1 MNRLKTFFS
10 YLGIIILV
18 NLLIN
23 TFGSINNYDF
33 FPDVVYVPI
42 MALMI
47 GFMPFTGA
55 AYAALK
61 TTNNIEGT
69 RKILWRW
76 KMFIAIS
83 YSLFGIV
90 QFFLGLYLGVP
101 MFEFTDEIGYFTPPP
116 NHWLHNLPVGLIG
129 IYAALRIKNEKEDE
143 ELF

>member
-1 MNRLKTFFS
+1 
-10 YLGIIILV
+10 
-18 NLLIN
+18 
-23 TFGSINNYDF
+23 
-33 FPDVVYVPI
+33 
-42 MALMI
+42 
-47 GFMPFTGA
+47 MPFTGA